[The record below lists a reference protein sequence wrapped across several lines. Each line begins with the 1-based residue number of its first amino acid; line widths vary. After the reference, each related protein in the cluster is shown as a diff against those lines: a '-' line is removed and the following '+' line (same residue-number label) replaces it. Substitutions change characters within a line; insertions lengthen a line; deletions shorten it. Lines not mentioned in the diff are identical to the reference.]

1 MANKISKKKKKEQ
14 DNIITAQVIGIGIGL
29 AIGFLLLDLLIYVIG
44 ANGTQEVQN
53 IVNQM

>member
-14 DNIITAQVIGIGIGL
+14 DNIITAQVIGMGIGL
-29 AIGFLLLDLLIYVIG
+29 AIGFLLLVLLIYVIG
-44 ANGTQEVQN
+44 TNGTQEVQN